1 MPRPINVLF
10 YVPQPVF
17 NQFEV
22 GNFEGFDKSSS
33 SSLWKNLL
41 INQIEVIS
49 LLKSDFTIFA
59 LFHQFDIGADGLDEL
74 QRFDNIEV
82 LFFEEGNQG
91 EILREIIE
99 ETRGNQKPL
108 MVVNPL
114 MMGLNIKIYE
124 NLIKLL
130 ESEEEISAVIRSV
143 NGFISAIG
151 FNYFEQRQT
160 LVIANLHQH
169 YNKLLPLIME
179 LDSKPLLQSGG
190 IVVKNAHDFKELYI
204 FLSSKESVH
213 ACSYEMH
220 DRFTELF
227 VEYKEYL

>member
-1 MPRPINVLF
+1 MR
-10 YVPQPVF
+10 
-17 NQFEV
+17 
-22 GNFEGFDKSSS
+22 
-33 SSLWKNLL
+33 
-41 INQIEVIS
+41 VIS

-160 LVIANLHQH
+160 LNI
-169 YNKLLPLIME
+169 
-179 LDSKPLLQSGG
+179 
-190 IVVKNAHDFKELYI
+190 
-204 FLSSKESVH
+204 
-213 ACSYEMH
+213 
-220 DRFTELF
+220 
-227 VEYKEYL
+227 